1 MNKLLEEH
9 KKSEYSVAVRKM
21 EMLSNL
27 TGGLLWNMN
36 IEKIDYLRDKKL
48 IIERIIESG
57 MEKDEIIMWKLYSY
71 EDIKNVAINMENLHK
86 DDVTYMAF
94 VLKIKEDEFKCYG
107 KKMWYEK

>member
-1 MNKLLEEH
+1 MKNENIAFQNNNKPLLD
-9 KKSEYSVAVRKM
+9 
-21 EMLSNL
+21 L

-36 IEKIDYLRDKKL
+36 FEKIDYLRDKDL

-57 MEKDEIIMWKLYSY
+57 MQNDEIIMWKLYSY

-86 DDVTYMAF
+86 DDIIYMAS
-94 VLKIKEDEFKCYG
+94 VLEIDKTIFKSYG

>member
-1 MNKLLEEH
+1 MNNNKP
-9 KKSEYSVAVRKM
+9 
-21 EMLSNL
+21 LSGL

-36 IEKIDYLRDKKL
+36 FENIDYIRDKEL

-71 EDIKNVAINMENLHK
+71 EDIKNVAVNIENLHK
-86 DDVTYMAF
+86 DEITYMAF
-94 VLKIKEDEFKCYG
+94 VLKINETDFRSYG

>member
-1 MNKLLEEH
+1 MEPTINNNIPLLD
-9 KKSEYSVAVRKM
+9 
-21 EMLSNL
+21 L

-36 IEKIDYLRDKKL
+36 FEKIDYLRDKEF

-71 EDIKNVAINMENLHK
+71 EDIKNIAINMENLK
-86 DDVTYMAF
+86 KEEVIYMAF
-94 VLKIKEDEFKCYG
+94 VLKINETDFRSYG